1 MLLHFASEW
10 SIILVHRVPL
20 GDGLR
25 ERSVREEGAL
35 TMKACARKL
44 VVGAVA
50 ALLLLAVAQP
60 ALAAEVHVV
69 RSGESLWSI
78 AVSHGTTI
86 DAIARANGL
95 SNTRVIYVGQRL
107 TIPGGGGGGGST
119 ASGGAYVVRAGD
131 TLSGIAARYGTSVAA
146 LMRANGLRGSLIY
159 PGQRLTISGGGTSG
173 GGAQPSASGGQ
184 VYVVRPGDSVSAI
197 AYRYG
202 TTVAAIANAN
212 GLANASRI
220 YVGQRLRI
228 PSGSGGGA
236 APAPA
241 AGGAKRIVVDI
252 SAQRMYV
259 YQNGQLVWNWVVSTG
274 ARGSTAVG
282 HFKVLNKIPNAWA
295 STWSLTM
302 PYWLGI
308 YWSGRLQNG
317 IHALPIM
324 ANGQTLWAGYLGT
337 PVSYGCVILS
347 TQNAAALY
355 NWAQVGTPVDIVW

>member
-1 MLLHFASEW
+1 
-10 SIILVHRVPL
+10 
-20 GDGLR
+20 
-25 ERSVREEGAL
+25 
-35 TMKACARKL
+35 
-44 VVGAVA
+44 
-50 ALLLLAVAQP
+50 
-60 ALAAEVHVV
+60 
-69 RSGESLWSI
+69 
-78 AVSHGTTI
+78 
-86 DAIARANGL
+86 
-95 SNTRVIYVGQRL
+95 
-107 TIPGGGGGGGST
+107 
-119 ASGGAYVVRAGD
+119 
-131 TLSGIAARYGTSVAA
+131 
-146 LMRANGLRGSLIY
+146 
-159 PGQRLTISGGGTSG
+159 
-173 GGAQPSASGGQ
+173 